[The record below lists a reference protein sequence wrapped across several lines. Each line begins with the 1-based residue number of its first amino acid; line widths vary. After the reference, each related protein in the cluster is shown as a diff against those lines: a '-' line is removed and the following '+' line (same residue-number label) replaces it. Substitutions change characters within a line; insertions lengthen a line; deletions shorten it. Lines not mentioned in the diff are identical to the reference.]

1 MRLGEPIGER
11 GEVEAREAAGDVSV
25 CLLNEDVGALN
36 TVAAPGVGGVLR
48 VAEDSAIL
56 RRHGV
61 QVVGEGGCRQRG
73 KGAVGQRER
82 VRVGVEVRHVLRQ
95 ELLVGGLLAKDVGV
109 GLVAEPVHPAAVDGS

>member
-1 MRLGEPIGER
+1 MPVRL
-11 GEVEAREAAGDVSV
+11 
-25 CLLNEDVGALN
+25 LHEDVAALD

-82 VRVGVEVRHVLRQ
+82 VRVGIEVRHILWP
-95 ELLVGGLLAKDVGV
+95 ELLVGGLLTEEVGV